1 MKKLVLTLPESYEDL
16 ADTIKVDIDDVGN
29 CLYQNRSADI
39 DEELRHLKL
48 DYKGEDDLVASIYL
62 ADEIE
67 FVEEKYFWSLKGIDG
82 SYIHVDGELDLSMA
96 PSENTA
102 TALTESELKA
112 HLDTVTIG
120 VPFSAFI
127 KESV

>member
-16 ADTIKVDIDDVGN
+16 ADTIKVNIDDVGN
-29 CLYQNRSADI
+29 CLYQNRPADI

-67 FVEEKYFWSLKGIDG
+67 FVEEKYVWKLKGIAT
-82 SYIHVDGELDLSMA
+82 SYIQINSKMDLLA
-96 PSENTA
+96 GFQHHA
-102 TALTESELKA
+102 TPLTESELKA
-112 HLDTVTIG
+112 YLDSNSIG
-120 VPFSAFI
+120 VTFDAFQ